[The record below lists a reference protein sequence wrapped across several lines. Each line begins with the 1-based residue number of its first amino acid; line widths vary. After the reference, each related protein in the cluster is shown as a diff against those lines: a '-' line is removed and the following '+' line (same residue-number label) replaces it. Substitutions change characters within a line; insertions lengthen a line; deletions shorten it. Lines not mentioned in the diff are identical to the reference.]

1 MNEYSKF
8 PSICSLHDFVFT
20 KNTIQDK
27 VVAKVRKFCY
37 GGTSEN
43 DKIHVFS
50 SKNTSMY
57 AIPDQEHENYK
68 SLGKLRCLSDS

>member
-1 MNEYSKF
+1 MNTPNF
-8 PSICSLHDFVFT
+8 LVFAVYMILFSQ

-68 SLGKLRCLSDS
+68 SLGKLQCLSDS